1 MTSLSGL
8 RVHARS
14 DVEGGAE
21 SGSGRYPAK
30 VTALVLGDV
39 LSLREE
45 FCLPGGRRPSFDA
58 PALLA
63 IFLSAGHLYT
73 YVHGYTYTAGAG
85 CAPEGWPGTRS
96 YKELDT
102 CS

>member
-30 VTALVLGDV
+30 VTALVLDDV

-45 FCLPGGRRPSFDA
+45 FCLLGGRRPSFDA

-63 IFLSAGHLYT
+63 TFLSAGNLYT

-85 CAPEGWPGTRS
+85 CAPEG
-96 YKELDT
+96 
-102 CS
+102 